1 MTLQLHSE
9 FPDIWG
15 KFDFFF
21 ISVMVTK
28 ILLLDEVT
36 MPPPMFMVHLGD
48 SSETKEP
55 SCGYSLQTS
64 GYPGEVKG
72 LPIHDR

>member
-9 FPDIWG
+9 FPDRWG

-21 ISVMVTK
+21 ISAMVTK

-36 MPPPMFMVHLGD
+36 MPTYVHGA
-48 SSETKEP
+48 P
-55 SCGYSLQTS
+55 WRFQ
-64 GYPGEVKG
+64 
-72 LPIHDR
+72 